1 MASGLDAD
9 EKRSGLDAKQA
20 GTPLPLFCVSAHSR
34 RLRPFI
40 LWLSVPASFLGERGR
55 DAGGFQGR
63 EAAFA
68 KKLRQGPFATESIR
82 NQGTRACA
90 GDAAPSW
97 RWSQKDP
104 VDPSGAPRCAQ
115 TGARWGPGH
124 RSGRQRGQ
132 GMDRGDRQNRDRKRK
147 HAGYYPE
154 RKMRSTSIYSMV
166 YSNNRRGECLR
177 NRSNDALGTRGQAR
191 RQGQSVY

>member
-1 MASGLDAD
+1 M
-9 EKRSGLDAKQA
+9 
-20 GTPLPLFCVSAHSR
+20 
-34 RLRPFI
+34 
-40 LWLSVPASFLGERGR
+40 WLSVPASFLGERGR

-82 NQGTRACA
+82 NQATRACA

-132 GMDRGDRQNRDRKRK
+132 GMDRGGDRQNRDRKRK

-154 RKMRSTSIYSMV
+154 RKMRSPAIYLMV
-166 YSNNRRGECLR
+166 YSNKRRGECMR
-177 NRSNDALGTRGQAR
+177 NRSNDR
-191 RQGQSVY
+191 RAWGAEAKRTERCLERTAWREFEGR